1 MPGVL
6 SPCRCLFVCC
16 SLAGTLGGLIGCG
29 AEPLPDERPLKIVVP
44 FGPGGGSDAYAR
56 IIQKGID
63 DNNLSKQPIV
73 IINRDGAGATL
84 GSRYVKEAKPDGN
97 TVLFLHEA
105 IVTARYSGNVRYGPE
120 AFEPIAAT
128 GSVAMVIA
136 VMEDSPHASLSELME
151 AARAEPNTLAYANNF
166 GAPVHFLAKQLE
178 RAVPG
183 AAFKFTQSGGGTTRF
198 HHLSGG
204 HVDVSAFS
212 LAEYMTRRASGLRAL
227 AVFRPDRHPALPDL
241 QTAREQG
248 IDVEG
253 ENLFCWW
260 APKGTKP
267 ERIDELASLLG
278 RAMETEFVRET
289 MQAQNTDVVFYRD
302 EAFQQQIDAMVAR
315 ISSVA
320 IREEFPVPNFP
331 LIMGLVVGC
340 LALACGVQAFLA
352 RNRTRIDP
360 SDMAIEST
368 LASAQQQTRKNR
380 PLAVLTLV
388 LTFAYVLAM
397 QTGACSFSVATV
409 PFVIGVGASLT
420 RMKVSPRSLLILVA
434 IALLMG
440 VGLQYVLT
448 KIFTIDLP

>member
-1 MPGVL
+1 MPDVL
-6 SPCRCLFVCC
+6 SACRCLFVWC
-16 SLAGTLGGLIGCG
+16 SLVGTLGGLIGCG
-29 AEPLPDERPLKIVVP
+29 AEPQADERPLKIVVP
-44 FGPGGGSDAYAR
+44 FGPGGGSDTYAR

-136 VMEDSPHASLSELME
+136 VMQDSPHASLAELMN

-212 LAEYMTRRASGLRAL
+212 LAEYMSFRASGLRAL
-227 AVFRPDRHPALPDL
+227 AVFRAERHPQLPEL
-241 QTAREQG
+241 PTAREQG
-248 IDVEG
+248 IDVVG

-267 ERIDELASLLG
+267 KRIDELATLLG
-278 RAMETEFVRET
+278 RAMKTEFVRET

-340 LALACGVQAFLA
+340 LALACAVHAGLS
-352 RNRTRIDP
+352 RRRSRIDP
-360 SDMAIEST
+360 RQAALTPALD
-368 LASAQQQTRKNR
+368 SAHQRTRKNT
-380 PLAVLTLV
+380 PLAALTLA

-409 PFVIGVGASLT
+409 PFVIGVGGTLT
-420 RMKVSPRSLLILVA
+420 RMKTPPRTLLTLIV

-440 VGLQYVLT
+440 IGLQFLLT
-448 KIFTIDLP
+448 EVFTIDLP